1 MPNYR
6 RLYRTGGMYFLTLCL
21 LDRRQTLLTDHI
33 DELRNAIDHVRD
45 RHTFDLPAIVILPD
59 HLHCILS
66 LPPGSNKF
74 STIIQQLKSAFSR
87 SLPKGEQVS
96 SSRKSK
102 GERGIWQRRFWEHL
116 IRDEDDLEQHVNY
129 IHYNP
134 VKHGHV
140 KRVTDWPHSSIHRFL
155 EEGWRMPDW
164 EVVARECRLGLD

>member
-6 RLYRTGGMYFLTLCL
+6 RLYRSGGMYFLTLNL

-33 DELRNAIDHVRD
+33 GELRNAIQHVRK

-66 LPPGSNKF
+66 LPPGNQNF
-74 STIIQQLKSAFSR
+74 STIIQQLKAAFSR
-87 SLPKGEQVS
+87 SIPKGEHVS
-96 SSRKSK
+96 SSRDSK

-140 KRVTDWPHSSIHRFL
+140 
-155 EEGWRMPDW
+155 
-164 EVVARECRLGLD
+164 